1 MNDVTPYSNIIKR
14 FERKIKKDKE
24 YFCYSNIT
32 EDELIKIISKRSK
45 ELLIDSLDEFILQI
59 SIQQKKNVNF
69 ENRDDE
75 LEEFNFK
82 LSASEEDIIS
92 DLMVVK
98 YFDEELIKLKAMQ
111 KYLGDGIK
119 VFSPNAERKT
129 FLEMV
134 DYKHK
139 QFDKKMSNYNSINR
153 ETGEYLL
160 AY

>member
-1 MNDVTPYSNIIKR
+1 MTPYSNIIKR

>member
-1 MNDVTPYSNIIKR
+1 MNNLTPYSNITKR

-24 YFCYSNIT
+24 YFCYGDVT
-32 EDELIKIISKRSK
+32 EDELVKIIRKRSK
-45 ELLIDSLDEFILQI
+45 DLLIDSLDEFILQI
-59 SIQQKKNVNF
+59 SIQQKNNVDF

-111 KYLGDGIK
+111 KYLGKDIK
-119 VFSPNAERKT
+119 VFSPSAERKT

-153 ETGEYLL
+153 NTGEYLL